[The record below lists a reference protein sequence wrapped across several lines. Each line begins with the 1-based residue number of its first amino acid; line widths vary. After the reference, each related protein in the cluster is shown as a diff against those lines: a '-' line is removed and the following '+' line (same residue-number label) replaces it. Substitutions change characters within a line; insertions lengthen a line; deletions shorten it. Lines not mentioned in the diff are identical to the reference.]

1 MDGETF
7 AAVVT
12 RFATDRVIPQFVP
25 EGTARWVS
33 AFGVG
38 AIIRAALTKHGGLIP
53 RMSDG
58 GVDLDAL
65 DAAFNAAFSAQPKLA
80 VDIPTIP
87 ALAAFGFGGTRLL
100 FSADDAAAL
109 MDALRGNTTTS
120 EVKL

>member
-25 EGTARWVS
+25 AGAARWVS
-33 AFGVG
+33 AFGMG
-38 AIIRAALTKHGGLIP
+38 AIIRAALVKHGALIP
-53 RMSDG
+53 RLPDG

-65 DAAFNAAFSAQPKLA
+65 DAAFGAAFAAEPKLA
-80 VDIPTIP
+80 VDIPAIP
-87 ALAAFGFGGTRLL
+87 ALAAFGFGGTRLV

-109 MDALRGNTTTS
+109 MAALRGNTTTS